1 MSLTGLIVFCAG
13 FWALGLSVRI
23 GSIGLA
29 LLQPAIRS
37 RQATRRDQPPV
48 SALVPVS
55 SLDAEV
61 ESAFHSLFS
70 QDYPHLEILVSAADE
85 SCPAMGVARRVAARF
100 PHVEVR
106 FLSGQADVARCPK
119 LNNLATS
126 LPQAGHELIF
136 VKDANV
142 WLAPG
147 QLAEFVRHHT
157 SGVGLVC
164 AVPIA
169 AGPATFA
176 AEVECAMIN
185 GHAAPLLLAA
195 SGLISTDAAISIPAT
210 KVAARTVTIR
220 YAAPLRAL
228 SQPLRMATH

>member
-13 FWALGLSVRI
+13 WWMLGLSVPI

-29 LLQPAIRS
+29 LLQPAIRP

-55 SLDAEV
+55 SLDAEL

-70 QDYPHLEILVSAADE
+70 QDYPHLEVLVSAADE
-85 SCPAMGVARRVAARF
+85 SCPAMEVARRVAARF
-100 PHVEVR
+100 PQVEVR
-106 FLSGQADVARCPK
+106 FLSGKVDVARCPK

-126 LPQAGHELIF
+126 LPQAGHELLF

-142 WLAPG
+142 WLAPE
-147 QLAEFVRHHT
+147 QLAEFVRYHT
-157 SGVGLVC
+157 PGVGLVC

-185 GHAAPLLLAA
+185 GHAAPLLLAV
-195 SGLISTDAAISIPAT
+195 S
-210 KVAARTVTIR
+210 
-220 YAAPLRAL
+220 
-228 SQPLRMATH
+228 